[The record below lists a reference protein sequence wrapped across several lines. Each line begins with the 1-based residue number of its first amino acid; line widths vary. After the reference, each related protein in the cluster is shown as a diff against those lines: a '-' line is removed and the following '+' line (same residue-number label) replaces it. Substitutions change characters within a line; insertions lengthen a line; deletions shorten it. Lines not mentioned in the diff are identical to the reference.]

1 MKLLLM
7 NCIIFENWNKISDI
21 VITATLYGKMLS
33 RVKYLYDGK
42 MVSRVKY
49 LFDGKMVSRVKYL
62 FDGKMVSKV
71 KYLFH
76 GKMVSKV
83 KYLFDE
89 KMVSRVKYLYIVG
102 ARSKYILR
110 LHLDMSLPTIL
121 HLLLNKKA

>member
-21 VITATLYGKMLS
+21 VITATLYGKI
-33 RVKYLYDGK
+33 
-42 MVSRVKY
+42 VSRVKY